1 MKKSMVT
8 LKSVTIRG
16 FKNIKELT
24 LPLKRLNEFYGQNQT
39 GKSSVLEAI
48 QFVFMGKKADGDKV
62 NIGSEKAEIDL
73 EVLENNIPIKVKA
86 KISDS
91 GGSPT
96 WSMKMKGVGKSN
108 PREILKRMFS
118 FGTFNPREMLKPAD
132 RLARLLQLIPL
143 KVTKEDLIMPGS
155 GKPFPIMDESGLDF
169 DLHAY
174 QVLQDLESDL
184 RNHRHSLYQKK
195 DLLNKSYQKRE
206 LELDSQVVDF
216 KRDYGDTDPFKVVQ
230 SHEETI
236 RDDEKIEQG
245 IINLTKELAKEDEER
260 ESKEKEYKTLKRDID
275 YNYGLIQE
283 RKDSI
288 QAEKERI
295 RVAELEI
302 KDHEADMKRLQKEVL
317 KLEGNL
323 TTNEKWAETSKQK
336 IRELSEKRES
346 LRTKKGKNTMAL
358 ARSKEVQRLKDSKQ
372 SLEKDSKEVEKATGE
387 WESMDR
393 IVKVELKKF
402 MAKVLEPIQKKVP
415 GLAVKDGKFT
425 LNGVSLDTLSGSE
438 VIKLGIH
445 LMRLDQKGSN
455 LILIN
460 EAEAIDSDS
469 LKDFEFDT
477 NEQVLIARVGDE
489 PLGGQWNS
497 VKMAE
502 SSVNNT
508 KSQKA

>member
-62 NIGSEKAEIDL
+62 NIGSDKAEIDL

-195 DLLNKSYQKRE
+195 DLLNKAYQKRE
-206 LELDSQVVDF
+206 LELDNQVVDF

-236 RDDEKIEQG
+236 REDEKIEQE
-245 IINLTKELAKEDEER
+245 IINLTKEISKEEEER
-260 ESKEKEYKTLKRDID
+260 GSKETEHKTLKNKLESRKQAITELDFEIKEKKGRLD
-275 YNYGLIQE
+275 TLKKEVVEIEQKKEENEAWESNSKDKIKYLTKK
-283 RKDSI
+283 KDSL
-288 QAEKERI
+288 R
-295 RVAELEI
+295 
-302 KDHEADMKRLQKEVL
+302 DQK
-317 KLEGNL
+317 G
-323 TTNEKWAETSKQK
+323 KQDK
-336 IRELSEKRES
+336 ELSISRES
-346 LRTKKGKNTMAL
+346 
-358 ARSKEVQRLKDSKQ
+358 QRLKDTKQ
-372 SLEKDSKEVEKATGE
+372 RLEKDSKEVEKATGE

-393 IVKVELKKF
+393 IVKVELKNF

-425 LNGVSLDTLSGSE
+425 LNGVPLDTLSGSE